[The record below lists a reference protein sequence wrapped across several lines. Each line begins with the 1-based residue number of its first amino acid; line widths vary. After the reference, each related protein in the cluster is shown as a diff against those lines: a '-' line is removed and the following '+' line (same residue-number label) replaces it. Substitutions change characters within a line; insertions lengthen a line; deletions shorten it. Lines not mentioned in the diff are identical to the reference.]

1 MCLGSGL
8 AIGSSASIVI
18 DSDNLSSS
26 GEEEHPGNQAAIDQ
40 PGSFAGWPKRSKR
53 FYSGG
58 HKMDAVAIRQ
68 AVWPAGQGEVE
79 VLPG

>member
-1 MCLGSGL
+1 MGSGL
-8 AIGSSASIVI
+8 GIGSSASTVI
-18 DSDNLSSS
+18 DSDNLSSCTQ
-26 GEEEHPGNQAAIDQ
+26 GNQAAIDQ

-58 HKMDAVAIRQ
+58 HKVDAVAIWQ

-79 VLPG
+79 VLPGWGM